1 MPAVTERNRPA
12 GMGLPRI
19 RPQTR
24 VEHAQRSVPECS
36 LRRATVFLMS
46 QGLMEAV
53 GELLMSVS
61 LRCRIISLAI
71 AFAAGPLTAAW
82 PYEQSLSP
90 VDVAS
95 GTNGLAFGKSVAADV
110 RADGRIRAL
119 YVGAPNAT
127 VTASGTDHPG
137 AGKVYVLTPIGGWHV
152 VATLTAPAPQDGA
165 HFGAAVAAHEGVVA
179 VGAPD
184 YDYPGGHVDSG
195 AMHVFQDTTR
205 DAPGDALPVLQS
217 YAPGYRVSQ
226 QDGTHFA
233 TSVAVGGS
241 TLANGAWIASGT
253 PDEYDGDG
261 CVRIDYHGGSTH
273 TYGGAA
279 CGTGG
284 SGGKL
289 GASLA
294 LYSASQT
301 FYVLVAGAPAMAQGA
316 QSLAGEAYVYV
327 PIDGTITKLDTLKAQ
342 NPGFLDAFGGSVALD
357 ATHIYVGGA
366 GRVKSGVGRTGSVSV
381 FVPTGIIGYGFSA
394 EVFPGGGAA
403 GDLCGA
409 SLSARHE
416 ADGMV
421 AMGCPGWDGLVD
433 NEGGV
438 IVLQEFD
445 FMGTPV
451 WSQDRLGMSDVP
463 HGADDLGR
471 DVALVGDRVYAGA
484 PNHDDAVGINNG
496 IVRVFAPDRIFQD
509 GFD

>member
-1 MPAVTERNRPA
+1 M
-12 GMGLPRI
+12 
-19 RPQTR
+19 
-24 VEHAQRSVPECS
+24 
-36 LRRATVFLMS
+36 
-46 QGLMEAV
+46 
-53 GELLMSVS
+53 
-61 LRCRIISLAI
+61 SLAL
-71 AFAAGPLTAAW
+71 AVAGPLAAAW
-82 PYEQSLSP
+82 PYQQSLSP
-90 VDVAS
+90 VDIAT
-95 GTNGLAFGKSVAADV
+95 GTNGLGFGKAVAADV

-127 VTASGTDHPG
+127 VTASGTDYPG
-137 AGKVYVLTPIGGWHV
+137 AGKVYVLTPTGGWHV
-152 VATLTAPAPQDGA
+152 AATIANPAPQDGA
-165 HFGAAVAAHEGVVA
+165 HFGAAVAVHEGVVA
-179 VGAPD
+179 IGAPD

-205 DAPGDALPVLQS
+205 DAPGDATPVLQS
-217 YAPGYRVSQ
+217 YSAGYRVSQ

-261 CVRIDYHGGSTH
+261 CVRIDYHSGTTH

-279 CGTGG
+279 CGAG
-284 SGGKL
+284 GGKL

-301 FYVLVAGAPAMAQGA
+301 FYMLVAGAPAMAQGA

-357 ATHIYVGGA
+357 ATHIYVGGP
-366 GRVKSGVGRTGSVSV
+366 GRVKNGVGRTGSVSV
-381 FVPTGIIGYGFSA
+381 FVSTGIIGYGFDT
-394 EVFPGGGAA
+394 EVFPGSAAA

-416 ADGMV
+416 ADGV
-421 AMGCPGWDGLVD
+421 LAMGCPGWDGLVD
-433 NEGGV
+433 NEGRV
-438 IVLQEFD
+438 LVLQQFD
-445 FMGTPV
+445 FMGTHV
-451 WSQDRLGMSDVP
+451 WSQDRLDMGDVP

-471 DVALVGDRVYAGA
+471 SVALVGDHVYAGA
-484 PNHDDAVGINNG
+484 PNHDDAVGMNNG
-496 IVRVFAPDRIFQD
+496 IVRVFAPDRIFED

>member
-1 MPAVTERNRPA
+1 
-12 GMGLPRI
+12 L
-19 RPQTR
+19 
-24 VEHAQRSVPECS
+24 
-36 LRRATVFLMS
+36 F
-46 QGLMEAV
+46 
-53 GELLMSVS
+53 
-61 LRCRIISLAI
+61 SLAI
-71 AFAAGPLTAAW
+71 AFAAGPLGAAW

-90 VDVAS
+90 VDVAT
-95 GTNGLAFGKSVAADV
+95 GTNGLGFGKSVAADI

-119 YVGAPNAT
+119 YVGAPNAL
-127 VTASGTDHPG
+127 VTAAGTDHPG

-152 VATLTAPAPQDGA
+152 VATITAPTPQEGA

-184 YDYPGGHVDSG
+184 YDYPTHHDSG
-195 AMHVFQDTTR
+195 ALHVFQDSTR
-205 DAPGDALPVLQS
+205 DAPGDVLPVLQS
-217 YAPGYRVSQ
+217 YPPGYRVSQ
-226 QDGTHFA
+226 IDDAHFA

-241 TLANGAWIASGT
+241 TLANGAWIATGT

-273 TYGGAA
+273 TYGGAS
-279 CGTGG
+279 CGAGG

-327 PIDGTITKLDTLKAQ
+327 PIDGTITKLDTLQAQ

-357 ATHIYVGGA
+357 ETHIYVGGP
-366 GRVKSGVGRTGSVSV
+366 GRVKNGVGRTGSMSI
-381 FVPTGIIGYGFSA
+381 FVPTGIIGYGFSS
-394 EVFPGGGAA
+394 EVFPGASAA

-416 ADGMV
+416 ADGVV
-421 AMGCPGWDGLVD
+421 AMGCPGWDGLID
-433 NEGGV
+433 NEGSAL
-438 IVLQEFD
+438 VLHAFD
-445 FMGTPV
+445 FMGTTV
-451 WSQDRLGMSDVP
+451 WSQDRLGMGDVA

-471 DVALVGDRVYAGA
+471 GVALVGDRVFAGA
-484 PNHDDAVGINNG
+484 PAYDDAIGMNNG
-496 IVRVFAPDRIFQD
+496 IVRVFAPDRIFED